1 MKERIRV
8 VHLITTL
15 ELGGA
20 QLNTLY
26 TYENLDVE
34 KFSAYLISGPGGILV
49 PNEEKKDHFIICE
62 KLERF
67 VHPLHDLQALLR
79 LKRILIRLNPHI
91 VHTHSSKAGI
101 LGRLA
106 ARGAKIPV
114 LIHSVHGFSFAPS
127 QPFWQRNLY
136 LFCEKTIAPLTTHF
150 IFVSEDDA
158 RVARGH
164 RLISDNYS
172 LIRSGFPLKKFAVAG
187 ANNRAVRSRFGIG
200 ENGTVCGVIAPFK
213 PQKGLFHLI
222 DIAERVLKE
231 KPDTIFFVAGDGNM
245 RPAIEKEIRRKGME
259 ANFRLP
265 GFVADIENAID
276 IFDIGVSTAL
286 WEGLPQSLVQMRLK
300 KKPVVASDIPGN
312 REIVRNGRN
321 GFLVDVA
328 DHSRF
333 SRRIIDLIERRNMR
347 ERLAHC
353 PDEDFSEWDAE
364 RMVRKQEALY
374 ESLWKRCRPSD
385 DR

>member
-8 VHLITTL
+8 AHLITRL

-34 KFSAYLISGPGGILV
+34 KFSAYLISGPGGILI
-49 PNEEKKDHFIICE
+49 PKEEKRDHFIICE

-106 ARGAKIPV
+106 ARSAKIPV

-136 LFCEKTIAPLTTHF
+136 LFCEKMIAPLTTHF

-312 REIVRNGRN
+312 REIVRNGQN

-333 SRRIIDLIERRNMR
+333 SRRIIDLIERRDMR
-347 ERLAHC
+347 ERLGHC
-353 PDEDFSEWDAE
+353 PDEDFSEWDAG

>member
-34 KFSAYLISGPGGILV
+34 KFSAYLISGPGGILI
-49 PNEEKKDHFIICE
+49 PKEEKRDHFIICE

-106 ARGAKIPV
+106 ARSAKIPV

-276 IFDIGVSTAL
+276 IFDIGVSTSL

>member
-1 MKERIRV
+1 VNERIRV
-8 VHLITTL
+8 AHLITKL

-26 TYENLDVE
+26 TYENLDEE
-34 KFSAYLISGPGGILV
+34 KFSPYLISGPGGILV
-49 PNEEKKDHFIICE
+49 PNEEKKDHFIICQE
-62 KLERF
+62 LERS

-79 LKRILIRLNPHI
+79 LRRILVRLNPHI

-114 LIHSVHGFSFAPS
+114 LIHSVHGFSFAPA

-136 LFCEKTIAPLTTHF
+136 LFTEKMIAPLTTHF

-158 RVARGH
+158 RVARSQG
-164 RLISDNYS
+164 LIGDNYS
-172 LIRSGFPLKKFAVAG
+172 LIRSGFPLKKFTGPG
-187 ANNRAVRSRFGIG
+187 AAREKLRSRFGIG
-200 ENGTVCGVIAPFK
+200 ENEVVCGIIAPFK

-222 DIAERVLKE
+222 AIAELVLKK
-231 KPDTIFFVAGDGNM
+231 KPDTIFFIAGDGDM
-245 RPAIEKEIRRKGME
+245 RIALEKEIRRKGME

-265 GFVADIENAID
+265 GFVTDIENAIEV
-276 IFDIGVSTAL
+276 FDIGVSTAL

-300 KKPVVASDIPGN
+300 KKPLVASDIPGN
-312 REIVRNGRN
+312 REIVRDGRN

-328 DHSRF
+328 DHSLF
-333 SRRIIDLIERRNMR
+333 SRRIIDLIEKRDLR
-347 ERLAHC
+347 ERLGRC
-353 PDEDFSEWDAE
+353 PGEDFSEWDAE

-374 ESLWKRCRPSD
+374 ESLWKGHPPTA

>member
-1 MKERIRV
+1 VKERIRV
-8 VHLITTL
+8 AHLITRL

-34 KFSAYLISGPGGILV
+34 KFSAYLISGPGGILI
-49 PNEEKKDHFIICE
+49 PKEEKRDHFIICE

-106 ARGAKIPV
+106 ARSAKIPV

-136 LFCEKTIAPLTTHF
+136 LFCEKMIAPLTTHF

-333 SRRIIDLIERRNMR
+333 SRRIIDLIERRDMR
-347 ERLAHC
+347 ERLGHC
-353 PDEDFSEWDAE
+353 PDEDFSEWDAG